1 MRRPSLPD
9 ARRCSFFQT
18 QALKLEPGN
27 KETQENI
34 RVLKQLKL
42 SEPCVCRPPALRA
55 YPFPRTLT

>member
-1 MRRPSLPD
+1 M
-9 ARRCSFFQT
+9 

-55 YPFPRTLT
+55 NPFPRTLT